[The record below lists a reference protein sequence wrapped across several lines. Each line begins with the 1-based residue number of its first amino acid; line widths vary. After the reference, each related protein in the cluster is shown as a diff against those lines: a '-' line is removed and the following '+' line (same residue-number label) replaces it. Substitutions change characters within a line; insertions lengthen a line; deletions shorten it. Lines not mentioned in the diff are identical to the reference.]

1 MEQFLDF
8 LDKIDNT
15 FWNFIGAPAI
25 VILGLYFSYKSNW
38 IQIIQLP
45 QIFKR
50 FINLLGP
57 EKKHGRGIHPLY
69 AFFATIGGTIGIGN
83 IVGVA
88 TAVQIGGPGAVFWLW
103 ITALLGMIV
112 KYSEI
117 FLGIKYR
124 IANDQGTYDG
134 GPMIFLQKVF
144 KTKFIPYLVSIL
156 LCIYGVEIYIFR
168 IMSHSISTTWN
179 LNKLYVTIFLLII
192 VLFTSKGGIKLVG
205 RISSV
210 IIPIFIVSFSLM
222 SLWIFFKTRAVFPSI
237 IYSIFKSAFTGHA
250 AVGAFLGS
258 SLIITIS
265 QGVRRACYS
274 EDIGVGYASIIHSE
288 TQETDPHK
296 QAVLGIIGILLDTFV
311 ICTLS
316 VLLILVTG
324 VWTDGIHED
333 YVVAAALEQYFPY
346 VKIIW
351 PIFIFLL
358 GYSTVISYFSA
369 GQKAAMFV
377 SVKYGKKGYFL
388 YAFCALIFFSFIG
401 EERHNL
407 MIMSITGMLLLT
419 INLYGIFKLRN
430 EIRFKDKR

>member
-38 IQIIQLP
+38 MQIIQLP

-50 FINLLGP
+50 FINLLRP
-57 EKKHGRGIHPLY
+57 EKTHGRGIHPLY
-69 AFFATIGGTIGIGN
+69 AFFATIGGTISIGN

-179 LNKLYVTIFLLII
+179 LNPGVILRF
-192 VLFTSKGGIKLVG
+192 F
-205 RISSV
+205 RRSS
-210 IIPIFIVSFSLM
+210 PLRHCSSQGPCMGHGPYRLR
-222 SLWIFFKTRAVFPSI
+222 LWIRS
-237 IYSIFKSAFTGHA
+237 
-250 AVGAFLGS
+250 
-258 SLIITIS
+258 
-265 QGVRRACYS
+265 R
-274 EDIGVGYASIIHSE
+274 
-288 TQETDPHK
+288 
-296 QAVLGIIGILLDTFV
+296 LL
-311 ICTLS
+311 
-316 VLLILVTG
+316 
-324 VWTDGIHED
+324 
-333 YVVAAALEQYFPY
+333 P
-346 VKIIW
+346 
-351 PIFIFLL
+351 
-358 GYSTVISYFSA
+358 
-369 GQKAAMFV
+369 
-377 SVKYGKKGYFL
+377 
-388 YAFCALIFFSFIG
+388 
-401 EERHNL
+401 
-407 MIMSITGMLLLT
+407 MS
-419 INLYGIFKLRN
+419 KP
-430 EIRFKDKR
+430 